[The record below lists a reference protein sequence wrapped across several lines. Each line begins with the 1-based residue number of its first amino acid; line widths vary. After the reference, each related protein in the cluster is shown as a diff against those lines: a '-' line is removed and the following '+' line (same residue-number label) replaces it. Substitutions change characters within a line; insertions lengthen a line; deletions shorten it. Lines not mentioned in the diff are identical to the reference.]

1 MSSPRVEACSEQVFF
16 ESLGSHSTATTTL
29 LRSVTC
35 VFTSL
40 PCRSCQL
47 ADRLDECTRGRCSSS
62 SPFPSFADLSLHRTP
77 FCLFALKTRP
87 LTRQK
92 GDEMRKSKSYDHMN
106 GRESWGQIGSALKPL
121 LRVARPSLSADEGRV
136 AEKEK
141 KKKDDCKLWQSM
153 RAAKRL
159 IMRVADVIS
168 LP

>member
-1 MSSPRVEACSEQVFF
+1 MY
-16 ESLGSHSTATTTL
+16 
-29 LRSVTC
+29 
-35 VFTSL
+35 
-40 PCRSCQL
+40 
-47 ADRLDECTRGRCSSS
+47 
-62 SPFPSFADLSLHRTP
+62 
-77 FCLFALKTRP
+77 TRP
-87 LTRQK
+87 LFLFITVPIIRGPVSASDSILSFRTKDAALDKAK

-141 KKKDDCKLWQSM
+141 KKKDDCKPWQSM